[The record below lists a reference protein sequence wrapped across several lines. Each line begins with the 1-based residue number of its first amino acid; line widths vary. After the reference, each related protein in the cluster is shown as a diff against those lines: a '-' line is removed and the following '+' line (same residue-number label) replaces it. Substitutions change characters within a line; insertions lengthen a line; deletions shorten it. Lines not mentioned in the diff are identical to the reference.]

1 MPAWS
6 GLWNQVYSEDYP
18 GSAVRITP
26 NMRRR
31 LRRAAKGMGSL
42 AQREILRALTG
53 AGVGGAALKTHTQ
66 IDAPS
71 LVNPSLGGVR
81 TINTITDI
89 NRVTTAADQ
98 TAILL
103 ELANVHT
110 PTFPTE
116 KSGNS
121 GGGKLGF

>member
-6 GLWNQVYSEDYP
+6 GLWNQVYNEDYP

-26 NMRRR
+26 NARRR
-31 LRRAAKGMGSL
+31 LRRAEKGLGSL
-42 AQREILRALTG
+42 AQREILRALVG
-53 AGVGGAALKTHTQ
+53 AAVGGTASKTHTR
-66 IDAPS
+66 INAPD

-81 TINTITDI
+81 VIDTITDI
-89 NRVTTAADQ
+89 NRATVAADQ
-98 TAILL
+98 TNITL

-110 PTFPTE
+110 PTFPVE